1 MIWKINGVF
10 FINQKG
16 IKMRN
21 LEKLNVVF
29 QVIFDDE
36 SKVKGWYKKEIE
48 LVFSDWMDFE
58 RFELNNEGWSLL
70 RWSMVMDDG
79 CEGGSNHPVNAGA
92 ILYEWAEEEGW
103 REVDEDGDG
112 EYGILDEIIEE
123 FGLNDA

>member
-1 MIWKINGVF
+1 
-10 FINQKG
+10 
-16 IKMRN
+16 MRN

-58 RFELNNEGWSLL
+58 RFEMNNENWCLLSWSL
-70 RWSMVMDDG
+70 VMSDG

-103 REVDEDGDG
+103 REVDEDG
-112 EYGILDEIIEE
+112 
-123 FGLNDA
+123 F

>member
-48 LVFSDWMDFE
+48 LVFSDW
-58 RFELNNEGWSLL
+58 L
-70 RWSMVMDDG
+70 
-79 CEGGSNHPVNAGA
+79 
-92 ILYEWAEEEGW
+92 I
-103 REVDEDGDG
+103 
-112 EYGILDEIIEE
+112 
-123 FGLNDA
+123 